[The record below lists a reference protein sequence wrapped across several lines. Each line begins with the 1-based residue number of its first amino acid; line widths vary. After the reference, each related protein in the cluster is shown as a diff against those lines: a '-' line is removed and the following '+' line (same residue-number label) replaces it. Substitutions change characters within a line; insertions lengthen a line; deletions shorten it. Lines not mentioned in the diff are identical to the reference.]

1 MIDHK
6 LAMDAILLNKTVLV
20 DVFRFYNLVMTW
32 IIRLILIKSGMVE
45 PTANINWAALSRGDN
60 FGNIDLRILPKE
72 APDAFKALPEWIFDD
87 ICEFL
92 VFVCKYV

>member
-6 LAMDAILLNKTVLV
+6 LAMDAILLNKTVLI
-20 DVFRFYNLVMTW
+20 DVYKFYNLVMTW

-45 PTANINWAALSRGDN
+45 PTSNINWATLARGDN
-60 FGNIDLRILPKE
+60 FGNIDLRILPDE
-72 APDAFKALPEWIFDD
+72 APDAFKALPEWIIDD

-92 VFVCKYV
+92 VFICR